1 MRLGGMVVTTP
12 HLNTEAEYNAS
23 RLLTKD
29 IMDPIISQ
37 NTEYKPS
44 KERISETTMVSVTYT
59 KVTNKVALCQK
70 I

>member
-1 MRLGGMVVTTP
+1 MRFGGIAVTTP

-44 KERISETTMVSVTYT
+44 KERISETTMVSVT
-59 KVTNKVALCQK
+59 
-70 I
+70 